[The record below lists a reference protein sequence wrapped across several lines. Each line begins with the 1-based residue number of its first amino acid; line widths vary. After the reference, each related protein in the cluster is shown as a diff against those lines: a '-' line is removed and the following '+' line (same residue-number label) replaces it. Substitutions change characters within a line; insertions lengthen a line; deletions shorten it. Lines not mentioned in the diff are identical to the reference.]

1 MQTSKI
7 ITAKERAVFV
17 FKKGSQIRN
26 IPNQDASYNYVRNIL
41 NIMMAKNG
49 VDSENIF
56 IGGHIEDV
64 IYYISGIIDLYYL
77 DSISID
83 LAHDKYSNDSDFEVP
98 INI

>member
-7 ITAKERAVFV
+7 LTAKERAVFV
-17 FKKGSQIRN
+17 FQKGSQIRN
-26 IPNQDASYNYVRNIL
+26 IPNQDSSYNYVRNIL

-49 VDSENIF
+49 VDSEIIF

-64 IYYISGIIDLYYL
+64 ISYIAGIIDLYYL

-83 LAHDKYSNDSDFEVP
+83 LADDKYSKDSDFEVP
-98 INI
+98 SNI